1 MTDDLLDGYVQG
13 MIARKTLANFDND
26 KKQPL
31 LVETVKRRPSVIILD
46 SGGLL
51 LTELNIPLR
60 VAENVCIS
68 ATLGETLKSM
78 LEERLLS
85 GKGSLSV
92 LDCHRD
98 VSFEAFSHA

>member
-1 MTDDLLDGYVQG
+1 MVDTMTDDLLDNYVQG
-13 MIARKTLANFDND
+13 MIASLISIMI

-46 SGGLL
+46 SGGLH

-92 LDCHRD
+92 
-98 VSFEAFSHA
+98 

>member
-1 MTDDLLDGYVQG
+1 ML
-13 MIARKTLANFDND
+13 

-31 LVETVKRRPSVIILD
+31 LVETVKRPSVIILD
-46 SGGLL
+46 SGGLR

-92 LDCHRD
+92 
-98 VSFEAFSHA
+98 